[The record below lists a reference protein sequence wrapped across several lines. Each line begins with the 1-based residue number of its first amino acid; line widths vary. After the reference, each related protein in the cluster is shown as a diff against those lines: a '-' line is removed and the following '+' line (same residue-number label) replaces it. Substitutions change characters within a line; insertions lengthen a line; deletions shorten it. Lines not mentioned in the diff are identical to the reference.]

1 MWPLYSMK
9 AANCK
14 YFPFSVVEDDV
25 NAKFSIK
32 VTKVTLLTLVRV
44 GHTIYV
50 QSIHGICRYFAK
62 GVSMDW
68 PYYVCLILVKVSMES
83 ADTLSRGYP
92 QFGHTMYVQHWSAEY
107 PWNPWILCQGGIHG
121 LALLCIF
128 KVSVNNFLTGKQFV
142 LPYNYVAVIS
152 YIQI

>member
-14 YFPFSVVEDDV
+14 YFPFSAVEDDV

-83 ADTLSRGYP
+83 ADTLSRG
-92 QFGHTMYVQHWSAEY
+92 
-107 PWNPWILCQGGIHG
+107 GIHG
-121 LALLCIF
+121 LAILCMSNIGQSIHGIHGYF
-128 KVSVNNFLTGKQFV
+128 AKGYPWLGHTM
-142 LPYNYVAVIS
+142 
-152 YIQI
+152 YIQSISE